1 MPELLSDQGGYVTLN
16 SYNSWLNFME
26 NNSAEEISIIKYCS
40 FGSVRFGQSGVP
52 PVICCTNNVV
62 NNNLL
67 RLPPANFKQLVL
79 PMNKITLYLHSYHR
93 SLQIHLCTGICKIH
107 LYSCSQSWQ
116 LYYMGRPAHI
126 RRYLT
131 WENMIRILYL
141 STGGMNIFSRPICS
155 SRDKGVLN
163 KHSI

>member
-1 MPELLSDQGGYVTLN
+1 MTLN
-16 SYNSWLNFME
+16 NYNSWPNFME
-26 NNSAEEISIIKYCS
+26 NKSAEGIAIIKYCS

-52 PVICCTNNVV
+52 PALCCANDVV

-107 LYSCSQSWQ
+107 LYSCTQSWQ

-126 RRYLT
+126 RRHLT
-131 WENMIRILYL
+131 
-141 STGGMNIFSRPICS
+141 
-155 SRDKGVLN
+155 
-163 KHSI
+163 